1 MNNKKLL
8 ITLAAGVL
16 CKDLI
21 DKMIKEYGLSKTLS
35 VMAFSIGASLT
46 TVAIG
51 MVLIPNKPQII
62 IIEKEN
68 NNEN

>member
-1 MNNKKLL
+1 MSNKKLL

-21 DKMIKEYGLSKTLS
+21 DKMIKEYGLTKTLS
-35 VMAFSIGASLT
+35 TIAFSVGASLA

-51 MVLIPNKPQII
+51 MALIPNKPQII